1 MSQQTKILI
10 RTITTILVCMAVVL
24 AFMISGIRLLGFQI
38 FGVLTGSMEPAYPTG
53 SLIYVKEV
61 DPSELKVR
69 DVITFN
75 MAGVTATHR
84 IIEIVPDENNP
95 SVLRY
100 RTKGDANDEPDQGL
114 VDQYNIIGRVAFSIP
129 KMGYFTQYI
138 QSPPGL
144 YIAIGA
150 SLLLIVFV
158 FITDDMVSDKAPTRK
173 TASRKSG
180 RKAMP
185 AGKKKSAAAART
197 AQRADSSER
206 RSRGVVPGE
215 EETPVMPVKRSPAQG
230 QPQQGYTQQ
239 GYPQQAYQRQMQQ
252 GYAQQ
257 GYSQQMYQRQAQQ
270 GYSQQAYQ
278 RQMQQGYAQQGYPQQ
293 GYQRQAQQ
301 GYPQQGYQR
310 QAQQGYS
317 QQAYQRQGQ
326 QGYAQQGYS
335 QQSYQRQPHSYA
347 QQQPPRQGYA
357 QQSQYSQQGY
367 NGRVAQ
373 QSPDY
378 STQNN
383 RRSVAQ
389 SENKNRE

>member
-10 RTITTILVCMAVVL
+10 RTVTTILVCLAVVL

-53 SLIYVKEV
+53 SLIYVREV
-61 DPSELKVR
+61 DPADLKVR

-75 MAGVTATHR
+75 MSGVTATHR

-150 SLLLIVFV
+150 SLLLIVIV
-158 FITDDMVSDKAPTRK
+158 FITDDMVSDKAPK
-173 TASRKSG
+173 GKISSRKG
-180 RKAMP
+180 GKKAMP

-197 AQRADSSER
+197 AQPER

-215 EETPVMPVKRSPAQG
+215 EDVPAMPVRRAPAQSVPQQAYQRQPQQG
-230 QPQQGYTQQ
+230 YAQQGYPQQAYQRQPQQGYAQQGYPQQAYQRQPQQGYAQQGYPQQAYQRQPQQGYTQQ
-239 GYPQQAYQRQMQQ
+239 GYPQQAYQRQP
-252 GYAQQ
+252 
-257 GYSQQMYQRQAQQ
+257 
-270 GYSQQAYQ
+270 
-278 RQMQQGYAQQGYPQQ
+278 QQGYAQQGYPQQ
-293 GYQRQAQQ
+293 
-301 GYPQQGYQR
+301 
-310 QAQQGYS
+310 
-317 QQAYQRQGQ
+317 AYQRQPQ
-326 QGYAQQGYS
+326 QGYAQQ
-335 QQSYQRQPHSYA
+335 
-347 QQQPPRQGYA
+347 
-357 QQSQYSQQGY
+357 QYSQQGY
-367 NGRVAQ
+367 SGRAVQ
-373 QSPDY
+373 QPADY
-378 STQNN
+378 STQNY
-383 RRSVAQ
+383 RRSAAQ
-389 SENKNRE
+389 PESNHKS

>member
-10 RTITTILVCMAVVL
+10 RTITTILVCLAVAL

-53 SLIYVKEV
+53 SLIYVREV
-61 DPSELKVR
+61 DPADLKVR

-75 MAGVTATHR
+75 MSGVTATHR

-158 FITDDMVSDKAPTRK
+158 FITDDMVSDKATK
-173 TASRKSG
+173 GKSSSRKGG

-197 AQRADSSER
+197 ASTER

-215 EETPVMPVKRSPAQG
+215 EDVPVVTSRRAPAQG
-230 QPQQGYTQQ
+230 QPQQQGYAQQSYQRQPQQ
-239 GYPQQAYQRQMQQ
+239 GYPQQQYPRQGYAQQSYPQQSYQRQPQQGYSQQQYPRQGYAQQGQQPYSQQ

-257 GYSQQMYQRQAQQ
+257 SYQRQPQQ
-270 GYSQQAYQ
+270 GYPQQQYP
-278 RQMQQGYAQQGYPQQ
+278 RQGYAQQGYPQQ
-293 GYQRQAQQ
+293 SYQRQ
-301 GYPQQGYQR
+301 P
-310 QAQQGYS
+310 QQGYS
-317 QQAYQRQGQ
+317 QPQY
-326 QGYAQQGYS
+326 
-335 QQSYQRQPHSYA
+335 
-347 QQQPPRQGYA
+347 PRQGYT
-357 QQSQYSQQGY
+357 QQGQPYSQQGY
-367 NGRVAQ
+367 SRQAAQ
-373 QSPDY
+373 QPQEY
-378 STQNN
+378 ARQIN
-383 RRSVAQ
+383 RRSTAQ
-389 SENKNRE
+389 SENNNQ